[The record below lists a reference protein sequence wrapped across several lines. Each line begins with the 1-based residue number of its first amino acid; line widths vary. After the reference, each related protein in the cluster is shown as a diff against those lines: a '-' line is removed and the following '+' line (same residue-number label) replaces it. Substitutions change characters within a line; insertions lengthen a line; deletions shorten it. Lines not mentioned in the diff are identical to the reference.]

1 MQSKKKWYNWN
12 YLQNRSRLSDI
23 ENKPMICCCSVTK
36 SCLTL
41 CDPTDCSTPGSSVL
55 HYLLEFAQI
64 HVHRVNDAIQPSH
77 PLSSPS
83 PALSLSQHQGFFPQW
98 VSSSHQV
105 AKVLKLQLKSFQW
118 IFRIS
123 FFWIDWFYLL
133 AVQETLKS
141 LLQRHNSKA
150 SVLQRS
156 DFFMDQLSWLLGKNI
171 PLTIWTFVGKVMF
184 LLLNMLFE
192 F

>member
-1 MQSKKKWYNWN
+1 MDY
-12 YLQNRSRLSDI
+12 
-23 ENKPMICCCSVTK
+23 
-36 SCLTL
+36 
-41 CDPTDCSTPGSSVL
+41 STPGFSFST
-55 HYLLEFAQI
+55 I
-64 HVHRVNDAIQPSH
+64 S
-77 PLSSPS
+77 
-83 PALSLSQHQGFFPQW
+83 LSLLRFMSIESMMLSNHLICHFLLHLPLVFPSIRVFSNETALCIRW
-98 VSSSHQV
+98 PKYWSFSFSSFNEY
-105 AKVLKLQLKSFQW
+105 LRL
-118 IFRIS
+118 IS
-123 FFWIDWFYLL
+123 FRIDWFYLL